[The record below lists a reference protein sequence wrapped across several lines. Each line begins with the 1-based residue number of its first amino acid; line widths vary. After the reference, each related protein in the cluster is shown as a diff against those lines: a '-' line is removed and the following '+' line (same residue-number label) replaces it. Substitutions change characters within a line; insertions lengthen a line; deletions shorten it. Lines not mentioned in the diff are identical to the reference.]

1 MDDLCA
7 TLSFLLAPL
16 AALAPAST
24 AQDVRDHIPGEADA
38 SAGAAVLESL
48 AGLDPALG
56 GWEGEILL
64 ERMGPSLT
72 ALKAALS
79 GKRSIPEVV
88 AEIAEDEVRVPDQFG
103 PMLLE
108 RNGPFWRGTAGGSL
122 EAGVLSGKLGLEEFL
137 ERLSQLAIRDA
148 PRAARVKI
156 KVISVELAQDA
167 ATTIVRIEIAEPRG
181 PAQVVARAELEWSL
195 DGEGAPRLRA
205 LAALVAEVVRADS
218 GPLFEDVTD
227 AVLGSERTRAQLAPG
242 ISHWRERIDSALGI
256 GLLGHQGL
264 ALGDID
270 GDGLEDL
277 YLCQP
282 GGLPNLLF
290 LHQADGTALEVG
302 AMAGVDVLDAT
313 TSALLIDF
321 DGDRDLDL
329 ALAVGDEIALFENA
343 GEGGFRARALL
354 PAEGAVALSAADF
367 NGDGWVDLFVTAYLG
382 PYEQDGLPLP
392 YHDAENGAPNHLLA
406 NRGDFEFVD
415 ASEAAGLRT
424 VPARFSF
431 AASWEDFD
439 RDGDPDLYVANDFG
453 RNELW
458 RNEGGRFDEV
468 AAELGIED
476 LSAGMGVTWG
486 DFDRDGWPDLYVSNM
501 FSSAGNRVAYGRTF
515 RKDIEPDSPGEIES
529 YRRHARGNSLFRNLA
544 GKGFED
550 VSLEAGVTMGRWAWG
565 ALCVEL
571 DNDGRPDLVV
581 PNGFVTNTR
590 DDDL

>member
-1 MDDLCA
+1 MPDLFA
-7 TLSFLLAPL
+7 TLFSLASL
-16 AALAPAST
+16 AALSAASPT
-24 AQDVRDHIPGEADA
+24 QDVRDHIPGDADG
-38 SAGAAVLESL
+38 SAGQALLESL
-48 AGLDPALG
+48 AGLDPAMG
-56 GWEGEILL
+56 GWEGEVLL
-64 ERMGPSLT
+64 ERIAPSL
-72 ALKAALS
+72 AALS
-79 GKRSIPEVV
+79 AAIAWERVPRRV
-88 AEIAEDEVRVPDQFG
+88 AEEIALYPVRGPSDFPKTEV
-103 PMLLE
+103 
-108 RNGPFWRGTAGGSL
+108 
-122 EAGVLSGKLGLEEFL
+122 GVLGPSWRWTVDSAPSGRPPIGEGHLVELIGRLARLAAKHATHAKRVKTKVVSVEFL
-137 ERLSQLAIRDA
+137 QG
-148 PRAARVKI
+148 AAR
-156 KVISVELAQDA
+156 
-167 ATTIVRIEIAEPRG
+167 TGVRIEIANSDG
-181 PAQVVARAELEWSL
+181 PAQAIVMADLEWSL
-195 DGEGAPRLRA
+195 ESEETPKLSAMSVRSA
-205 LAALVAEVVRADS
+205 QVVRTDS
-218 GPLFEDVTD
+218 GPLFEDVTE
-227 AVLGSERTRAQLAPG
+227 AVLGTERTRAQLAPG
-242 ISHWRERIDSALGI
+242 ISHWRERIDSALGV

-264 ALGDID
+264 ALGDVD

-302 AMAGVDVLDAT
+302 AQAGVDVLDTT

-343 GEGGFRARALL
+343 GDASFQARALL
-354 PAEGAVALSAADF
+354 PAEGVVALSAADF
-367 NGDGWVDLFVTAYLG
+367 NGDGWVDLFATAYLG

-415 ASEAAGLRT
+415 ASEAAGLRA
-424 VPARFSF
+424 VPPRFSF

-486 DFDRDGWPDLYVSNM
+486 DFDRDGWSDLYVSNM

-515 RKDIEPDSPGEIES
+515 RKGIEPSSPGEIES

-565 ALCVEL
+565 SLWVEL
-571 DNDGRPDLVV
+571 DNDGRLDLVV
-581 PNGFVTNTR
+581 PNGFVTNAR